1 MKTLTAA
8 IQDFTKLPME
18 TAREIIKQ
26 ASYKVIDRTP
36 VDTGLLA
43 NSWVPTK
50 NRPSTRRVKTV
61 DKQKR
66 KAKNR
71 VRKVAA
77 NLKAGQTFYLTNNQP
92 YSLII
97 EMGRR
102 EGPPAQGSHFAPR
115 GMLRITVA
123 EFQSIVNQVVSR
135 LR

>member
-1 MKTLTAA
+1 MKT
-8 IQDFTKLPME
+8 FTESIENFEKLPME
-18 TAREIIKQ
+18 TAREVIKQ

-43 NSWVPTK
+43 NSWVPTRG
-50 NRPSTRRVKTV
+50 RPSTRRVKTV

-71 VRKVAA
+71 VRKVVA

-102 EGPPAQGSHFAPR
+102 EGPPASGSHKAPS